1 MTIYTGVDQLSHLVL
16 DATVLNLSLDFRKKK
31 SNFILTSRNLI
42 NKFAIITKLVEV
54 RHFFLQ
60 RVNVTRYK
68 LLHHF
73 RGILEL
79 PLVIIII
86 IIIKFSFFYIYIL
99 FYKTKYPFF
108 QNQNN
113 QSLLIQLNKME
124 IIINKNIKRSKQKT
138 KINNLLSFRNL
149 LFILI
154 WETDNRLCRMS
165 FQSQTSDR
173 SS

>member
-79 PLVIIII
+79 SLVII
-86 IIIKFSFFYIYIL
+86 IIIKFSFIYIYIL

>member
-1 MTIYTGVDQLSHLVL
+1 M
-16 DATVLNLSLDFRKKK
+16 
-31 SNFILTSRNLI
+31 
-42 NKFAIITKLVEV
+42 

-79 PLVIIII
+79 SLVII
-86 IIIKFSFFYIYIL
+86 IIIKFSFIYIYIL

>member
-79 PLVIIII
+79 SLVII
-86 IIIKFSFFYIYIL
+86 IIIKFSFLYIYIL

>member
-1 MTIYTGVDQLSHLVL
+1 MTIYTGVDQLTHLIL

-79 PLVIIII
+79 SLVII
-86 IIIKFSFFYIYIL
+86 IIIKFSFLYIYIL

>member
-1 MTIYTGVDQLSHLVL
+1 MTIYTGVDQLTHLIL

-79 PLVIIII
+79 SLVIII
-86 IIIKFSFFYIYIL
+86 IIIKFSF
-99 FYKTKYPFF
+99 
-108 QNQNN
+108 
-113 QSLLIQLNKME
+113 
-124 IIINKNIKRSKQKT
+124 
-138 KINNLLSFRNL
+138 
-149 LFILI
+149 
-154 WETDNRLCRMS
+154 
-165 FQSQTSDR
+165 
-173 SS
+173 